1 MFVFPAPSGRITATA
16 SAPVYWVSTGMCR
29 RLSERGKGERM
40 WREIS
45 PRTNWRGWLA
55 TVGIF
60 LMLAVFQSLD
70 VFR

>member
-1 MFVFPAPSGRITATA
+1 MPVFPAPSGRITVTA
-16 SAPVYWVSTGMCR
+16 CAPAYLESTGIRR
-29 RLSERGKGERM
+29 RLPERGKGERM
-40 WREIS
+40 RREIS

>member
-1 MFVFPAPSGRITATA
+1 MR
-16 SAPVYWVSTGMCR
+16 R
-29 RLSERGKGERM
+29 RLPERGKGERM

-55 TVGIF
+55 TVGIV

>member
-1 MFVFPAPSGRITATA
+1 
-16 SAPVYWVSTGMCR
+16 
-29 RLSERGKGERM
+29 M

-60 LMLAVFQSLD
+60 LMLAVFQSLE
-70 VFR
+70 RI